1 MGLPM
6 RGRGVLKCLGV
17 EIKRSP
23 KSNGVDR
30 VEGVRVGNVGK
41 NCGLLSNN
49 VAITTGKD
57 SVDVDPRLDFAR
69 KFPPICAPHPPNGG
83 KEALCDCSFRL
94 VRSSQFN
101 LTCSSILLVSDSC
114 N

>member
-17 EIKRSP
+17 EIKRP
-23 KSNGVDR
+23 PNSNGVER
-30 VEGVRVGNVGK
+30 VRVGNAGK
-41 NCGLLSNN
+41 KCELLSNN

-57 SVDVDPRLDFAR
+57 FVDDDPRLDFAR
-69 KFPPICAPHPPNGG
+69 KLSPICAPRPPNGG
-83 KEALCDCSFRL
+83 KGALCACSFRL

-101 LTCSSILLVSDSC
+101 LTCSPILL
-114 N
+114 